1 MDSHKVPA
9 SQGSQV
15 ATSSC
20 IWYTC
25 VKDFDQDWDTS
36 ATRETPNA
44 VKVSTST
51 WTPPVYQVQTKMGEI
66 TQSKHDSGSV
76 VKSSSEISIASSS
89 GLELDSNLEPI
100 KSKVSDSDQ
109 SKHDSGNVVES
120 GSSSCG
126 VLHSNQESIQSD
138 DSDSEQKST
147 QSEESDSEYLDQSK
161 HASGSV
167 VKSGNEISIAS

>member
-1 MDSHKVPA
+1 MEESTNILLESSDLEPVSQDSQVKTTPACTEDSTKAKEGFVLTFYESLDSHKVPA
-9 SQGSQV
+9 SQGAQV

-66 TQSKHDSGSV
+66 TQV
-76 VKSSSEISIASSS
+76 NML
-89 GLELDSNLEPI
+89 LE
-100 KSKVSDSDQ
+100 
-109 SKHDSGNVVES
+109 
-120 GSSSCG
+120 
-126 VLHSNQESIQSD
+126 VLSNQAMRF
-138 DSDSEQKST
+138 
-147 QSEESDSEYLDQSK
+147 L
-161 HASGSV
+161 
-167 VKSGNEISIAS
+167 